1 MDGIVDP
8 SPELGLLEIE
18 NCGMVEG
25 IMEGKT
31 VDVAAVVVDPV
42 LELGLGGFPTE
53 LDAVP
58 AEPVPEEPGLGRFP
72 TELDAVPAEPVLEEP
87 GLGGFPTELDA
98 EPKPGGSSPADNG
111 AKYAVSPSNPGIL
124 GV

>member
-18 NCGMVEG
+18 TCGMVEG
-25 IMEGKT
+25 IIEGKT

-58 AEPVPEEPGLGRFP
+58 AEPVLEPGLGGFP

-87 GLGGFPTELDA
+87 GLWGFPTELDA

-111 AKYAVSPSNPGIL
+111 AKYAVSASNPGIL